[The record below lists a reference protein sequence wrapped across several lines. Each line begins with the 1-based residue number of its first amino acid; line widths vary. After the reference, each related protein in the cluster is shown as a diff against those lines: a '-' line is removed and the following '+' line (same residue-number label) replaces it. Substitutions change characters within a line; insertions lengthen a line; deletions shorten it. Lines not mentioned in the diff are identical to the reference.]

1 MCSSFGAHLENK
13 LFTGILSGDTPSRVL
28 NAVLVRR
35 PDLDKYDL
43 ANLLLVEYDLLDSKI
58 LPLIWNW
65 RSVRSV
71 RGIGD
76 EEFDRAVIEHMR
88 IAGYDI

>member
-1 MCSSFGAHLENK
+1 MSLLENK
-13 LFTGILSGDTPSRVL
+13 LFTGILSGDAPSRVL

-58 LPLIWNW
+58 LLLVWNW